1 MPSLRFIDYQRVKT
15 VEREESEEILGTM
28 AEPSELA
35 AKIRGSK
42 SKTFDVS
49 GSSATGKS
57 GGKAMRTQLTD
68 TEKKKV
74 QELIK
79 NARSLGE
86 IAKIEKDLAEGR
98 IPQGAADSDRMVS

>member
-1 MPSLRFIDYQRVKT
+1 MKT
-15 VEREESEEILGTM
+15 VEREESEQILGTI

-35 AKIRGSK
+35 ARIRGSK
-42 SKTFDVS
+42 SKTFDVL
-49 GSSATGKS
+49 GTSAAAKS

-68 TEKKKV
+68 SEKKKV
-74 QELIK
+74 QDLIK